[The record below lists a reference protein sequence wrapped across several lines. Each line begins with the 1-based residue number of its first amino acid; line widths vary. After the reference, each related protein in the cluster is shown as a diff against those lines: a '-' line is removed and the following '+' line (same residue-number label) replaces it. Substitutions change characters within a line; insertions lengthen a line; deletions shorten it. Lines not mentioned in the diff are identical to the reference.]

1 MSENKRSDDIKE
13 KGYLNE
19 AFRLLHNTDILGTNT
34 PVHFHTFYKAT
45 FIKYGK
51 GSYMI
56 DGRVYDTESGD
67 IILVGINMPHKP
79 SFEAGELYDRYTL
92 YISSGMLEAFDIPEC
107 HICEI
112 FSAGSANVI
121 RPEKKDVDRFVSM
134 LERIEFEKNS
144 SSYGAALS
152 ARLGVI
158 KFLIE
163 AARCRQE
170 ASLTVPLNNDSDDK
184 MLSVL
189 RYVNENLNKN
199 ISVKDTASRFETDS
213 DTLMSSFK
221 EAFGCPFNEYIAN
234 RRLTRARE
242 MIMLEGT
249 GPAEACYEC
258 GYQSYNEFTEAY
270 RTKYGTA
277 PRALSG
283 ETTGYDSFS
292 DFVPE

>member
-19 AFRLLHNTDILGTNT
+19 PFRLFHNTDILGTDA
-34 PVHFHTFYKAT
+34 PVHFHTFYKVT

-112 FSAGSANVI
+112 FSAESGNVI
-121 RPEKKDVDRFVSM
+121 RPEKKDTDRFVSM

-152 ARLGVI
+152 ARLGVV

-170 ASLTVPLNNDSDDK
+170 SSLAVPLINSKDDK
-184 MLSVL
+184 MLSIL
-189 RYVNENLNKN
+189 RYVNEHLSKD
-199 ISVKDTASRFETDS
+199 ISVKDIASRFETDS
-213 DTLMSSFK
+213 DGLMTSFK
-221 EAFGCPFNEYIAN
+221 EAFGCPIEEYITN

-277 PRALSG
+277 PRALSR
-283 ETTGYDSFS
+283 ESTGYDSFS
-292 DFVPE
+292 DFLPE